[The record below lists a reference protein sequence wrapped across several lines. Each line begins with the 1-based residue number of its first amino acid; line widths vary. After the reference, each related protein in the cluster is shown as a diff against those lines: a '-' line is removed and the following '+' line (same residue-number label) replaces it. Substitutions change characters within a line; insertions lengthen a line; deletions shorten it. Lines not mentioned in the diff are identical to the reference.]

1 MTMSFSHLK
10 QPDIMKSISLI
21 VISLMMAAAKHGLD
35 HSMCT
40 HTHTQTHIPH
50 RPHMTHICQVG
61 LMMAA
66 AEHGLV
72 PVFEYVREE
81 GALDNRI
88 FTVQCKLAGLT
99 MTVSLALCFL
109 FYYITIQQV
118 HINPTFT
125 KAAS

>member
-1 MTMSFSHLK
+1 
-10 QPDIMKSISLI
+10 
-21 VISLMMAAAKHGLD
+21 
-35 HSMCT
+35 
-40 HTHTQTHIPH
+40 
-50 RPHMTHICQVG
+50 
-61 LMMAA
+61 MMAA

-99 MTVSLALCFL
+99 MTVSLGLCFL
-109 FYYITIQQV
+109 FYYITIRQV

-125 KAAS
+125 KVAS